1 MNKGVRLE
9 RQDYTVEVK
18 YSPEAIEKK
27 LMKFITPLGESFEIS
42 AEEMISMLVG
52 QVNTETLAPAFV
64 DSQKIDVV
72 EVGRQLECVLDKD
85 MKKGEKIHINY
96 THPYPIEFALIE
108 EAYKIAKINHDV
120 YAFEITKEYIDM
132 VREKIRPEMEEYMN
146 KFYKSFRNIN
156 IDEKNKTDAK

>member
-1 MNKGVRLE
+1 MNKAVRLE
-9 RQDYTVEVK
+9 RPNYAVEVK

-85 MKKGEKIHINY
+85 MKKGEKIRINY
-96 THPYPIEFALIE
+96 FHPFPIEFALIE
-108 EAYKIAKINHDV
+108 EVYKTAKINKDV
-120 YAFEITKEYIDM
+120 KVFELTDQYIE
-132 VREKIRPEMEEYMN
+132 VVKEKIKPEMREYLN
-146 KFYKSFRNIN
+146 KFYKSFSHLSN
-156 IDEKNKTDAK
+156 EKNKTDTK